1 MTRKS
6 SAIGVR
12 HEPIAP
18 VIDAVLDVFC
28 ARLDDLRLLLRVVG
42 GNEQHLAERLAAGVD
57 DDPLTAAA
65 EVERDV
71 EAFVG
76 LLEHQRVVG
85 LSGSEVV
92 SPHAIRTHGLVGG
105 DVEDRPVVVRPR
117 DIRARRREFNAHAE
131 IAEPQRVLLATVK
144 IGDRQHLLAV
154 ADVERVDRE
163 DRVALGLAVLVEQN
177 L

>member
-1 MTRKS
+1 LTICSGCGS
-6 SAIGVR
+6 SEKR
-12 HEPIAP
+12 E
-18 VIDAVLDVFC
+18 
-28 ARLDDLRLLLRVVG
+28 
-42 GNEQHLAERLAAGVD
+42 HLAERLAAGVD

-117 DIRARRREFNAHAE
+117 RAAPGDVVHDVGEFNARAE
-131 IAEPQRVLLATVK
+131 IAEPQRVLLATVE
-144 IGDRQHLLAV
+144 IGAPRQHLLAV
-154 ADVERVDRE
+154 ADVERVDQ
-163 DRVALGLAVLVEQN
+163 ASWP
-177 L
+177 